1 MMAPSETDRRLR
13 SRTADR
19 VEVTQVLSQ
28 DVVLGGPVIVDTA
41 RRKPVLAF
49 HNPGEKAGSDSD
61 GHQALVFSPRSGP
74 VPDIRHVAR
83 ALGTPTGWRVTSPFE
98 DWLQEQA
105 KQPGWVFRDLT
116 VTVTPGNGSRR
127 VVAEFLFGS
136 TDPQDLVSQVF
147 TVELSQDG
155 TQWAEPVPLDT
166 TGLPQRNYETVDTTY
181 TTQGDPVTYAV
192 PTGASGLW
200 IRSKDQGDAYLPT
213 STPGPNGVPVAAA
226 LSGSEVVLASVDSGT
241 VIASRATLSTTFS
254 VQTDPLPFQA
264 KQVVTGFATG
274 EGATFLVSDSADGL
288 WTVLYEGDT
297 LKPGQKLHDKG
308 TVRVDSHPTADGG
321 RAVYVVD
328 TDHVC
333 WIHRLPAQ
341 GAALPGIPLQKD
353 VVAVATPPSPLETST
368 VFLVEAGTE
377 PGDETKNELRLDV
390 QDSATG
396 LWRRVHV
403 HDPAAGVKEVKRYR
417 LEATLL
423 DQFGAPMPG
432 QHVTL
437 ARAPGNTSGEVA
449 FDGQVTD
456 ITDQPTPLKTDLFG
470 RITLTF
476 TPTGL
481 SAPDLILK
489 VPGIDDIALRPSRD
503 TEDYLRGTKNKKLN
517 LTNPAGPLPDFGSGA
532 LAGAKVPGQAGHP
545 THDSLAP
552 WAAKSKL
559 IAVPAA
565 KAITAMAGYKA
576 DPMSQDVRSFRLSVQ
591 EGNGAPELVYEEPN
605 EPEVPDDSWE
615 GSPIAFGDLHAGL
628 HSGAIT
634 PVSITFDTKNGILAV
649 IARIGTELKTFWT
662 SAKKAI
668 EAVWGFIGS
677 IFNVIGSKL
686 LNVVDWLAA
695 WFDFPAIWRTKKV
708 FEDSVLHMLDKTEAA
723 VAEVG
728 KLADGYLKEQKDS
741 VRKTFDGARAKLGDT
756 TVGSFDT
763 WSGKGKQDVPVIGD
777 AKLADLG
784 GGNAHLNW
792 FQDKA
797 AGMSVASQAGDK
809 EIVDDDAWNA
819 CAPTLK
825 QAGGEFVNGVSDL
838 LEGFTKLAANPQD
851 LKASTLAKLLE
862 SFEQLALAALDFGD
876 VLVHAMVD
884 LVSKAVGKLKTALT
898 AERDAGILGKL
909 WKWIAKQAGDPDAPL
924 TVNGAVCLLGALP
937 VTLVYRLIKGKGAE
951 PFPEKSTPL
960 KALRHGSAPRD
971 TLTPTDKTWLL
982 VAAILQTMQFAFYA
996 AGDLLAYES
1005 AQGLDWPYLGP
1016 LVQVANLL
1024 FTLVVFDIATTVLKT
1039 TPAPGWA
1046 IALVATLF
1054 ALAFAVLAVVYRTA
1068 FKGWLSKLADAG
1080 DPIPVLLMLKGC
1092 FWNLRGA
1099 VARIVDGTTEDA
1111 DEGAA
1116 QVLLAISPATAL
1128 LNNRIML
1135 KEPDSGFVIATVKAG
1150 LDTFF
1155 TVLGGVLLCRHY
1167 DKH

>member
-1 MMAPSETDRRLR
+1 MAPSETDRRLR

-61 GHQALVFSPRSGP
+61 GHQALVFCPREGR

-98 DWLQEQA
+98 SWLQEQA
-105 KQPGWVFRDLT
+105 KRADWSFVDLT
-116 VTVTPGNGSRR
+116 VYLEPENSSHKVVTQIR
-127 VVAEFLFGS
+127 VRYDYDGKEAPS
-136 TDPQDLVSQVF
+136 NQWF
-147 TVELSQDG
+147 TSELLPDG
-155 TQWAEPVPLDT
+155 TWTAPSSVTEPQIL
-166 TGLPQRNYETVDTTY
+166 LYETVNATY
-181 TTQGDPVTYAV
+181 TPLGHPVPYDG
-192 PTGASGLW
+192 GAS
-200 IRSKDQGDAYLPT
+200 R
-213 STPGPNGVPVAAA
+213 
-226 LSGSEVVLASVDSGT
+226 
-241 VIASRATLSTTFS
+241 
-254 VQTDPLPFQA
+254 
-264 KQVVTGFATG
+264 
-274 EGATFLVSDSADGL
+274 
-288 WTVLYEGDT
+288 
-297 LKPGQKLHDKG
+297 
-308 TVRVDSHPTADGG
+308 VRVDLPSRCVEISLADQPVNDDTVVMLSETDFVLLGMLQQGG
-321 RAVYVVD
+321 LFASRVKGD
-328 TDHVC
+328 TDAQEHVAVDLSDIRPQHVVGGFASAGGAVFLVTDTAGALWTMRYDDAARALTAGERLNAGNIVQAAVHPAAGGGHTVYAVDAQHVC

-377 PGDETKNELRLDV
+377 PGDETRNELRLDV

-489 VPGIDDIALRPSRD
+489 VPGIDDVALRPSRD

-559 IAVPAA
+559 VAVPAA

-576 DPMSQDVRSFRLSVQ
+576 SPMSQDAPSFRLSVRQ
-591 EGNGAPELVYEEPN
+591 GTGAPELVYEELN
-605 EPEVPDDSWE
+605 APEAPDDSWE
-615 GSPIAFGDLHAGL
+615 DSPIAFGDLHAGL
-628 HSGAIT
+628 HSGVVT

-677 IFNVIGSKL
+677 VFNVIGSKL

-708 FEDSVLHMLDKTEAA
+708 FEGSVLSMLDKAEAA

-728 KLADGYLKEQKDS
+728 KLADDFIKKERDS
-741 VRKTFDGARAKLGDT
+741 VQRTFDGARAKLGDT

-960 KALRHGSAPRD
+960 EALRHGSAPRD

-1005 AQGLDWPYLGP
+1005 AQDLDWPYLGP

-1039 TPAPGWA
+1039 TTTPGWA